1 MNVPKLRFRGFDIE
15 WNTIDLKNIF
25 NYFSTNSLS
34 RDQLSSNGKVKNIH
48 YGDIHKKFPT
58 IVDVEKNVNT
68 YIKDINYINKYELC
82 KNGDLIFADASEDY
96 DGIGKVIEIIN
107 IDCDTISGLHTI
119 MARDIKDI
127 FAPKYKGYYFN
138 SPVIHNQLRIMAN
151 GFKVYGISKDNI
163 GKLNAKIPSKEEQ
176 FKIAKTLELL
186 DRKIELQT
194 KKIEDLKLF
203 KSYTKNQLFSNGDKI
218 VKLKDI
224 LIKWN
229 EKNKD
234 GSINYV
240 ESISNKYGF
249 ISQSDQFEDRNV
261 ASKDL
266 KNYYVIRKNVFG
278 YNPSRLN
285 VGSLA
290 LKENDN
296 TSVVSPLYECFTTTQ
311 NNKFMLEWFNS
322 KYFKKGTLSKFEGGV
337 RNTLNFT
344 NLCEI
349 EINLPCLDKQNEI
362 ANYLYNF
369 DKKIQLEELKLNKLN
384 EMKKG
389 LMQSMFV

>member
-1 MNVPKLRFRGFDIE
+1 MKPKLRFADFSDDYIE
-15 WNTIDLKNIF
+15 SKLKNYVEVYDGTHETP
-25 NYFSTNSLS
+25 NYVDSGIKFVSVENIKNLLNSDKYIPEIDFDKYKIKEKYNDVFMT
-34 RDQLSSNGKVKNIH
+34 RI
-48 YGDIHKKFPT
+48 GDIGTSTIYKSNEPLAYYVSLALLRSKNESVLYPDYLNQYISNQDFQKELHDRTIHVAFPKK
-58 IVDVEKNVNT
+58 INT
-68 YIKDINYINKYELC
+68 GE
-82 KNGDLIFADASEDY
+82 
-96 DGIGKVIEIIN
+96 IGECNII
-107 IDCDTISGLHTI
+107 
-119 MARDIKDI
+119 
-127 FAPKYKGYYFN
+127 
-138 SPVIHNQLRIMAN
+138 
-151 GFKVYGISKDNI
+151 
-163 GKLNAKIPSKEEQ
+163 IPSYKEQ
-176 FKIAKTLELL
+176 IKVSNFLSLIDK
-186 DRKIELQT
+186 KIELQS

-203 KSYTKNQLFSNGDKI
+203 KLYTKNQLFRSGEKV

-224 LIKWN
+224 LNKWN

-234 GSINYV
+234 GSIKYV

-249 ISQSDQFEDRNV
+249 ISQSDQFEDRNI

-311 NNKFMLEWFNS
+311 NNKFMLEWFDS

-349 EINLPCLDKQNEI
+349 EINLPTLDKQNEF

-389 LMQSMFV
+389 LMQNMFV

>member
-1 MNVPKLRFRGFDIE
+1 MKPKLRFADFSDDYIE
-15 WNTIDLKNIF
+15 SKLKNYVEVYDGTHETP
-25 NYFSTNSLS
+25 NYVDSGIKFVSVENIKNLLNSDKYIPEIDFDKYKIKPKYNDVFMT
-34 RDQLSSNGKVKNIH
+34 RI
-48 YGDIHKKFPT
+48 GDIGTSTIYKSNEPLAYYVSLALLRSKNESVLYPDYLNQYISNQNFQKELHDRTIHVAFPKK
-58 IVDVEKNVNT
+58 INT
-68 YIKDINYINKYELC
+68 GE
-82 KNGDLIFADASEDY
+82 
-96 DGIGKVIEIIN
+96 IGECNII
-107 IDCDTISGLHTI
+107 
-119 MARDIKDI
+119 
-127 FAPKYKGYYFN
+127 
-138 SPVIHNQLRIMAN
+138 
-151 GFKVYGISKDNI
+151 
-163 GKLNAKIPSKEEQ
+163 IPSYKEQ
-176 FKIAKTLELL
+176 IKVSNFLSLIDK
-186 DRKIELQT
+186 KIELQS

-203 KSYTKNQLFSNGDKI
+203 KLYTKNQLFRSGEKV

-224 LIKWN
+224 LNKWN

-234 GSINYV
+234 GSIKYV

-249 ISQSDQFEDRNV
+249 ISQSDQFEDRNI

-311 NNKFMLEWFNS
+311 NNKFMLEWFDS

-349 EINLPCLDKQNEI
+349 EINLPTLDKQNEF

-389 LMQSMFV
+389 LMQNMFV

>member
-1 MNVPKLRFRGFDIE
+1 MKPKLRFADFSDDYIE
-15 WNTIDLKNIF
+15 SKLKNYVEVYDGTHETP
-25 NYFSTNSLS
+25 NYVDSGIKFVSVENIKNLLNSDKYIPEIDFDKYKIKPKYNDVFMT
-34 RDQLSSNGKVKNIH
+34 RI
-48 YGDIHKKFPT
+48 GDIGTSTIYKSNEPLAYYVSLALLRSKNESVLYPDYLNQYISNQDFQKELHDRTIHVAFPKK
-58 IVDVEKNVNT
+58 INT
-68 YIKDINYINKYELC
+68 GE
-82 KNGDLIFADASEDY
+82 
-96 DGIGKVIEIIN
+96 IGECNII
-107 IDCDTISGLHTI
+107 
-119 MARDIKDI
+119 
-127 FAPKYKGYYFN
+127 
-138 SPVIHNQLRIMAN
+138 
-151 GFKVYGISKDNI
+151 
-163 GKLNAKIPSKEEQ
+163 IPSYKEQ
-176 FKIAKTLELL
+176 IKVSNFLSLIDK
-186 DRKIELQT
+186 KIELQS

-203 KSYTKNQLFSNGDKI
+203 KLYTKNQLFRSGEKV

-224 LIKWN
+224 LNKWN

-234 GSINYV
+234 GSIKYV

-249 ISQSDQFEDRNV
+249 ISQSDQFEDRNI

-311 NNKFMLEWFNS
+311 NNKFMLEWFDS

-349 EINLPCLDKQNEI
+349 EINLPTLDKQNEF

-389 LMQSMFV
+389 LMQNMFV

>member
-1 MNVPKLRFRGFDIE
+1 MNVPKIRFNDFDDNIIKISIKELGNVITGTTPSTTDRSNYGDEYLWASPVDMGDFKYINNTKTKLSEKGFNKTRCVPKDSILITCIGSTIGKTGMASKE
-15 WNTIDLKNIF
+15 MSTNQQINTLIPNKIYNSDYLYYCINFNFPRFLNKISFQAVPIISKSVFEILEVSITKNI
-25 NYFSTNSLS
+25 YE
-34 RDQLSSNGKVKNIH
+34 Q
-48 YGDIHKKFPT
+48 
-58 IVDVEKNVNT
+58 EK
-68 YIKDINYINKYELC
+68 
-82 KNGDLIFADASEDY
+82 
-96 DGIGKVIEIIN
+96 
-107 IDCDTISGLHTI
+107 
-119 MARDIKDI
+119 
-127 FAPKYKGYYFN
+127 
-138 SPVIHNQLRIMAN
+138 
-151 GFKVYGISKDNI
+151 I
-163 GKLNAKIPSKEEQ
+163 GKLLS
-176 FKIAKTLELL
+176 LL
-186 DRKIELQT
+186 DKKIELQS

-203 KSYTKNQLFSNGDKI
+203 KLYTKNQLFRSGEKV

-224 LIKWN
+224 LNKWN

-234 GSINYV
+234 GSIKYV

-249 ISQSDQFEDRNV
+249 ISQSDQFEDRNI

-311 NNKFMLEWFNS
+311 NNKFMLEWFDS

-349 EINLPCLDKQNEI
+349 EINLPTLDKQNEF

-389 LMQSMFV
+389 LMQNMFV